1 MIQTLPLD
9 KLKQVTSQNLM
20 LFVIMNNLGYKK
32 WIERY
37 LQECPGE
44 IKDDNHTKR
53 LNKVMLNVK
62 SAVAELNEKQGN

>member
-1 MIQTLPLD
+1 MIFLIFL
-9 KLKQVTSQNLM
+9 VT
-20 LFVIMNNLGYKK
+20 MNNSGYKK

>member
-1 MIQTLPLD
+1 
-9 KLKQVTSQNLM
+9 
-20 LFVIMNNLGYKK
+20 MNNSGYKK

-62 SAVAELNEKQGN
+62 SAVAELNEKQDNWLHLKTENSRQSHKL